1 MNKNRHIKKESLLKA
16 LEQSLGVVTVACKKI
31 DISRGTFYKWLK
43 DDKEFNEQV
52 KQIENVALDFA
63 ESQLHKQIA
72 KTYSLCQL
80 FIIKALNETGK
91 VFTICRKTLPA
102 LKGTAYRDVMDLL
115 KQLGIYSEE
124 YHNKSELSYIL
135 NDNLIEFISVDQPQK
150 IRGRKRNYLWLNEAN
165 EFTYEDWQQ
174 LILRTTEKIYLD
186 YNPSDPY
193 SWIYE
198 KVIPRD
204 DCTFIKS
211 TYLANPF
218 LDKDTINEIE
228 KLREIDPEYWR
239 VYGLGEIGSVSTQIF
254 RNFNLVDEMH
264 GRLIGYG
271 LDFGFTNSPTALAE
285 VRLLD
290 DNLYI
295 KELLY
300 ETRLTNLDVANKLR
314 ELGISRTAEIIGDSA
329 EPKSIEEIY
338 RQGFNIKPSNK
349 GAGIHL
355 GIDIMRRYKIHI
367 TKDSLNAIKEF
378 QSYKWVT
385 DKNGNVL
392 NTPVKVNDHLLDAI
406 RYLCLNKLSV
416 NNSGKYYIL

>member
-1 MNKNRHIKKESLLKA
+1 MIQAKIKTTNVFHKAYNSETRITCLQGGTRSSKSYSLAQLFLIKCF
-16 LEQSLGVVTVACKKI
+16 E
-31 DISRGTFYKWLK
+31 GTG
-43 DDKEFNEQV
+43 
-52 KQIENVALDFA
+52 
-63 ESQLHKQIA
+63 
-72 KTYSLCQL
+72 KTY
-80 FIIKALNETGK
+80 
-91 VFTICRKTLPA
+91 TICRKTLPA
-102 LKGTAYRDVMDLL
+102 LKGTAYRDFIEILKDLE
-115 KQLGIYSEE
+115 IYSEE
-124 YHNKSELSYIL
+124 FHNKSELSYRL

-174 LILRTTEKIYLD
+174 LILRTTEKVYLD

-193 SWIYE
+193 SWIYD
-198 KVIPRD
+198 KVVVRD

-211 TYLANPF
+211 TYRANPF
-218 LDKDTINEIE
+218 LDEDTIAEIE
-228 KLREIDPEYWR
+228 RLKDLDPEYWK
-239 VYGLGEIGSVSTQIF
+239 VYGLGEIGSVTTQIF
-254 RNFNLVDEMH
+254 RNFSLVDNMQ
-264 GRLIGYG
+264 GKLIGYG

-300 ETRLTNLDVANKLR
+300 ETRLTNLDLADR
-314 ELGISRTAEIIGDSA
+314 MRGLGVDGHAEIVGDSA

-338 RQGFNIKPSNK
+338 RKGFNIKPSNK

-355 GIDIMRRYKIHI
+355 GIDIMRRYKLHI

-378 QSYKWVT
+378 RSYKWVT
-385 DKNGNVL
+385 DKNGQVL
-392 NTPVKVNDHLLDAI
+392 NTPVKVNDHLIDAV

-416 NNSGKYYIL
+416 NHSGKYYIL

>member
-1 MNKNRHIKKESLLKA
+1 MTQAKIKTTNVFHKA
-16 LEQSLGVVTVACKKI
+16 YRSDTRVTCLQG
-31 DISRGTFYKWLK
+31 GTR
-43 DDKEFNEQV
+43 
-52 KQIENVALDFA
+52 
-63 ESQLHKQIA
+63 SS

-80 FIIKALNETGK
+80 FIVKALNETGK
-91 VFTICRKTLPA
+91 IFTICRKTLPA
-102 LKGTAYRDVMDLL
+102 LKGTAYRDIINLL
-115 KQLGIYSEE
+115 KELGLYSEE
-124 YHNKSELSYIL
+124 FHNKSELSYNL
-135 NDNLIEFISVDQPQK
+135 NGNLIEFISVDQPQK

-165 EFTYEDWQQ
+165 EFSYEDWTQ
-174 LILRTTEKIYLD
+174 LALRTTEKIYLD

-198 KVIPRD
+198 KVIVRD

-218 LDKDTINEIE
+218 LDEETIAEIE
-228 KLREIDPEYWR
+228 RLKDIDPDYWR
-239 VYGLGEIGSVSTQIF
+239 VYGLGEIGTIQTMIF
-254 RNFNLVDEMH
+254 RNFDLVDDMQ

-271 LDFGFTNSPTALAE
+271 LDFGFTNSPTALVE
-285 VRLLD
+285 VRIQD

-300 ETRLTNLDVANKLR
+300 EKRLTNTDLANKLK
-314 ELGISRTAEIIGDSA
+314 EFGIDRQTEIVGDSA

-338 RQGFNIKPSNK
+338 RQGFNIKPAKK

-355 GIDIMRRYKIHI
+355 GIDIMRRYKLHI

-378 QSYKWVT
+378 RGYKWAT
-385 DKNGNVL
+385 DKNGDVL
-392 NTPVKVNDHLLDAI
+392 NAPVKVNDHLIDAT

-416 NNSGKYYIL
+416 NHSGKYYIL

>member
-1 MNKNRHIKKESLLKA
+1 LTQAKIKTTNVFNKAYRSTNRITCL
-16 LEQSLGVVTVACKKI
+16 QG
-31 DISRGTFYKWLK
+31 GTR
-43 DDKEFNEQV
+43 
-52 KQIENVALDFA
+52 
-63 ESQLHKQIA
+63 SS

-80 FIIKALNETGK
+80 FIIKALQNTGK
-91 VFTICRKTLPA
+91 TFTIVRKTLPA
-102 LKGTAYRDVMDLL
+102 CKGSVYRDFLNILKDLN
-115 KQLGIYSEE
+115 IYSEE
-124 YHNKSELSYIL
+124 YHNKSELSYTL
-135 NDNLIEFISVDQPQK
+135 NNNLVEFISVDQPTK
-150 IRGRKRNYLWLNEAN
+150 IRGRKRNFLWLNEAN
-165 EFTYEDWQQ
+165 EFSYEDWTQ
-174 LILRTTEKIYLD
+174 LILRTTEQIYLD

-198 KVIPRD
+198 KVNTRE

-218 LDKDTINEIE
+218 LDKDTIAEIE
-228 KLREIDPEYWR
+228 RLKDLDPDYWR
-239 VYGLGEIGSVSTQIF
+239 VYGLGEIGTIQTMIF
-254 RNFNLVDEMH
+254 RNFNLVDDVQ

-290 DNLYI
+290 DSLYI

-300 ETRLTNLDVANKLR
+300 EKRLTNTDLANKLK
-314 ELGISRTAEIIGDSA
+314 EFGIDRQAEIIGDSA

-338 RQGFNIKPSNK
+338 RQGFNIKPAKK

-355 GIDIMRRYKIHI
+355 GIDIMRRYKLHI

-378 QSYKWVT
+378 RSYKWAT
-385 DKNGNVL
+385 DKNGDVL
-392 NTPVKVNDHLLDAI
+392 NNPVKINDHLVDAV

-416 NNSGKYYIL
+416 NHSGKYYIL